1 MSGGTAA
8 PGAPLTDGRIL
19 RAERTRRLVVESFLD
34 LVQAGEL
41 RPTARQVSDRS
52 GVSMRSI
59 FRLFEDVDALHAAAI
74 VAHVE
79 RVAHLFEAPDPKGSV
94 GSRTDALVEQRTR
107 LYETIAPVRRMA
119 IRLAPRSRP
128 IAAELAHA
136 DVILRDHLAP
146 LFAPELTAHA
156 PGSEG
161 RGRRGAGR
169 HDELGDLGS
178 PAHQPTTRRRRG
190 HARRHHVG
198 ARRPRVVLDPG
209 TVTCTP
215 AMAPPHRR
223 VSARVSPSARPATRA
238 AAGRVARSR
247 RGSGER
253 HPRPARRG
261 RGAPSPRSASRGRTG
276 RCPRSPS

>member
-79 RVAHLFEAPDPKGSV
+79 RVAHLFEAPDPTGSV
-94 GSRTDALVEQRTR
+94 GSRADGLVDQRTR

-146 LFAPELTAHA
+146 LFAPELA
-156 PGSEG
+156 
-161 RGRRGAGR
+161 
-169 HDELGDLGS
+169 
-178 PAHQPTTRRRRG
+178 
-190 HARRHHVG
+190 
-198 ARRPRVVLDPG
+198 
-209 TVTCTP
+209 
-215 AMAPPHRR
+215 AM
-223 VSARVSPSARPATRA
+223 
-238 AAGRVARSR
+238 
-247 RGSGER
+247 
-253 HPRPARRG
+253 RPARRDAVVEALDAMTSWETWDRLRTSQRLG
-261 RGAPSPRSASRGRTG
+261 VDEAARVVTTSVLGVLASSSTRAR
-276 RCPRSPS
+276 